1 MSTVLLF
8 FPEQGLLCGFADAAG
23 ALAAWRPEAL
33 IFDANGEP
41 LRREEAGRAF
51 LRPWASCSAC
61 RLAQVLAEVGCLEGD
76 IPLPVRAAWE
86 QLHRALPAGGYD
98 VGLNKE

>member
-1 MSTVLLF
+1 MSAVLLF
-8 FPEQGLLCGFADAAG
+8 FPEQGRLCGFADAAG

-33 IFDANGEP
+33 IFDADGEP

-61 RLAQVLAEVGCLEGD
+61 RLVQVLGDVSCLEGE
-76 IPLPVRAAWE
+76 IPAPVRTAWE
-86 QLHRALPAGGYD
+86 QLQEAQARAGWR
-98 VGLNKE
+98 V

>member
-1 MSTVLLF
+1 MVLLF
-8 FPEQGLLCGFADAAG
+8 FPEQGRLCGFADAAG

-41 LRREEAGRAF
+41 LRREEAGRTF

-61 RLAQVLAEVGCLEGD
+61 RLVQVLADVSCLEGD
-76 IPLPVRAAWE
+76 IPAPVRAVWE
-86 QLHRALPAGGYD
+86 QLLDAQTRAGGR
-98 VGLNKE
+98 V